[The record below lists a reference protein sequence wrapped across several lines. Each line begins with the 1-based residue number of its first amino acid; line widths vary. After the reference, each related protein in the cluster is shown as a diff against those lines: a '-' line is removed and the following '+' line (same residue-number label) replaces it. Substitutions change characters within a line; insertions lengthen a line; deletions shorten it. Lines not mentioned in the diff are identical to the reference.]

1 MQIVTVALDTG
12 GRDAVAPF
20 VPDGFALPVLVDTAH
35 ETVEHLGFV
44 NVPMAVWVD
53 EEGRIARPAH
63 AAQIERSPLRD
74 LPDPEGDDRI
84 SRMLRQVK
92 RIPDRGEDYPA
103 EVADWVRHGAESR
116 FAVPPEEVAAHS
128 RPVGRDEAEAAACFE
143 LGQHRWDRGDRD
155 GARRWWRRAH
165 ELDPSSWSYKRQA
178 WSLETT
184 GEGELTDLIQAPTEA
199 YGTGWLE
206 EVERIGADNYYAD

>member
-1 MQIVTVALDTG
+1 MAIATVALDTG
-12 GRDAVAPF
+12 GSEAVAPF
-20 VPDGFALPVLVDTAH
+20 VPEGFTLPVLVDAGH

-44 NVPMAVWVD
+44 NVPMAVWID

-63 AAQIERSPLRD
+63 AAHVERSPLRD
-74 LPDPEGDDRI
+74 LPEPEGEDRI

-92 RIPDRGEDYPA
+92 RIPDRGDDYPE
-103 EVADWVRHGAESR
+103 EVRDWARRGPDSP
-116 FAVPPEEVAAHS
+116 FAVAPEEVAAAS
-128 RPVGRDEAEAAACFE
+128 RPVGRAEAEAAACFE
-143 LGQHRWDRGDRD
+143 LGQRRWGRGDRE

-178 WSLETT
+178 WSLESTA
-184 GEGELTDLIQAPTEA
+184 EGELTDLIQAPTEA

-206 EVERIGADNYYAD
+206 EVERTGAEHYYPT